1 MATAATILGRR
12 QQTVVAVANQKGGV
26 GKTTTVVNLAAA
38 LAGRG
43 LSVLVV
49 DLDPQG
55 NATEGLGADGPGP
68 WPTSGTVLL
77 EQAGAEPIPT
87 AVPGVEVLP
96 SYPSRMHG
104 IERELS
110 DVPAGELRLRAIV
123 GELPAYDA
131 ILIDTPPNVGRLTLN
146 ALNAADEVLV
156 PCCTAKW
163 AVTGLQELF
172 KTIET
177 VGRFSN
183 PGLGPTRVLATF
195 VDDRQLGSR
204 EGMEML
210 EDVVGEVLL
219 STRIKRWAALNSAAN
234 RDRPVLVTQPDSD
247 AAQAHRDLADEL
259 TACWAVAAVGGRR

>member
-1 MATAATILGRR
+1 MTATAEAILGRWR
-12 QQTVVAVANQKGGV
+12 TIVAVANQKGGV

-38 LAGRG
+38 LAEQGQ
-43 LSVLVV
+43 SVLVV

-55 NATEGLGADGPGP
+55 NATEGLGAEGPGP

-77 EQAGAEPIPT
+77 GQANAEPIPT
-87 AVPGVEVLP
+87 AVRRVEVLP

-110 DVPAGELRLRAIV
+110 DIPAGDLRLRAVINDLT
-123 GELPAYDA
+123 GYDA

-146 ALNAADEVLV
+146 ALNTANEVLV

-177 VGRFSN
+177 IGRFSN

-204 EGMEML
+204 EGLDML
-210 EDVVGEVLL
+210 HEVVGEVLL
-219 STRIKRWAALNSAAN
+219 ATRIKRWAALNSAAN

-247 AAQAHRDLADEL
+247 AAQAHRDLAGEL
-259 TACWAVAAVGGRR
+259 TACWAIAAAGGRR